1 MITPDVHIV
10 RLFTIAALTFVPA
23 ILVTPW
29 FLRFLRAKKLG
40 KSLRDTK
47 KAPIAMKLHAA
58 KAGTPTMG
66 GIIIWA
72 TVAVVILALSYACQ
86 WFGTETICELNFL
99 SRGETLLPL
108 GVLLAAALVGL
119 VDDYLNIKKIG
130 PHGGGLR
137 VRHRLISYTLI
148 ALVAALWFYT
158 KLDWDIIHI
167 PFSGNISLGLWYI
180 PFFAF
185 VLVATSNAVNL
196 TDGLDGLAG
205 GTLMAAFGAYGVI
218 AFMQGKF
225 DLAAFCVAILGALLA
240 FVWHNIT
247 PAAFFMG
254 DTGAMSLGTVLG
266 VIAMLTNQPL
276 LLPLI
281 GLPFVLETGSV
292 IIQVLSKKF
301 RGKKVFKSAP
311 LHHHFEAIGWGEPKV
326 VMRFWVIAIVCA
338 SIGTV
343 IGVVDTAASLL
354 N

>member
-1 MITPDVHIV
+1 MENEIV
-10 RLFTIAALTFVPA
+10 RLFVVAALTFTLAMV
-23 ILVTPW
+23 LTPP
-29 FLRFLRAKKLG
+29 FLRFLQKHRLG

-47 KAPIAMKLHAA
+47 KAPIAMALHAG

-66 GIIIWA
+66 GVIIWA
-72 TVAVVILALSYACQ
+72 TVAVVMLVVAYGCQLFGSDALCS
-86 WFGTETICELNFL
+86 LDFL
-99 SRGETLLPL
+99 SRSQTLLPL

-119 VDDYLNIKKIG
+119 LDDYLNIKKIG

-137 VRHRLISYTLI
+137 VRHRLISYSVI
-148 ALVAALWFYT
+148 ALFAAWWFYS
-158 KLDWDIIHI
+158 KLEWDIIHI
-167 PFSGNISLGLWYI
+167 PFDGNIPLGLWYI
-180 PFFAF
+180 PFFAL

-205 GTLMAAFGAYGVI
+205 GTLIAAFGAFGVI
-218 AFMQGKF
+218 AFAQGKF
-225 DLAAFCVAILGALLA
+225 DLAVFCVAILGALLA

-281 GLPFVLETGSV
+281 GLPFVLETASV
-292 IIQVLSKKF
+292 IIQVTSKKL

-343 IGVVDTAASLL
+343 IALVD
-354 N
+354 

>member
-1 MITPDVHIV
+1 MPLDSQIIRPFIISAMTFTLAMFFTP
-10 RLFTIAALTFVPA
+10 A
-23 ILVTPW
+23 
-29 FLRFLRAKKLG
+29 FLRFLRRNRLG

-58 KAGTPTMG
+58 KEGTPTMG
-66 GIIIWA
+66 GIIIWG
-72 TVAVVILALSYACQ
+72 TVAILVVVLKYGCQ
-86 WFGTETICELNFL
+86 WFPGSAFCDLSFL
-99 SRGETLLPL
+99 SRGETLLPF
-108 GVLLAAALVGL
+108 GVLIAAALVGL
-119 VDDYLNIKKIG
+119 LDDYLNVKKIG

-137 VRHRLISYTLI
+137 VRHRLISYTVIALI
-148 ALVAALWFYT
+148 AAFWFYS
-158 KLDWDIIHI
+158 KLEWDVIHI
-167 PFSGNISLGLWYI
+167 PFGGNLPLGLWYI

-205 GTLMAAFGAYGVI
+205 GTLMTAFGAFGVI
-218 AFMQGKF
+218 AFAQGKF
-225 DLAAFCVAILGALLA
+225 DLAVFCAAILGALLA
-240 FVWHNIT
+240 FLWHNIT

-281 GLPFVLETGSV
+281 GLPFVLETSSV
-292 IIQVLSKKF
+292 IIQVASKKI
-301 RGKKVFKSAP
+301 RGKKVFQSAP

-343 IGVVDTAASLL
+343 IALID
-354 N
+354 